1 MDGREDAGATRP
13 SGRSPER
20 QTSAWL
26 HPFAARLDLALRN
39 RGLPLTRVA
48 HHLAQVG
55 VPVSRSTLSNWRTG
69 QSLPRYGTDD
79 PIVTELEA
87 VLGVNPRGLAALL
100 GKDVDSRP
108 LPTPAAASGDAST
121 PGQARFVM
129 SHLSIEV
136 DLDARLLVIGH
147 RHLIEAGPVALHRWE
162 QTTRVIEVSG
172 IAAAKIPTIRTKIR
186 QAPTDQS
193 VFGQGCITS
202 VVNLREPL
210 PPGAS
215 QQGSW
220 HRTHQLSGID
230 AARVEHGVDLH
241 QPMVVMQVRFR
252 GTQPDT
258 VHAYH
263 AVEGSPPGSESG
275 QLEPLNGRYHAV
287 FRNSVRGW
295 CGLRWERGPG
305 E

>member
-20 QTSAWL
+20 QAAAWL

-69 QSLPRYGTDD
+69 QSLPRYGIDD
-79 PIVTELEA
+79 PVITELEA
-87 VLGVNPRGLAALL
+87 VLGVNPGGLATLL
-100 GKDVDSRP
+100 GKDIDSRP
-108 LPTPAAASGDAST
+108 LPTPAAASGDPST
-121 PGQARFVM
+121 PGHARFVM
-129 SHLSIEV
+129 SHLSLEV
-136 DLDARLLVIGH
+136 DLEARLLVIGN
-147 RHLIEAGPVALHRWE
+147 RHLIEAGPVAVHRWE
-162 QTTRVIEVSG
+162 QTTRVTEGSDV
-172 IAAAKIPTIRTKIR
+172 AAAQIPMVRTEIR
-186 QAPTDQS
+186 QRPTDQS
-193 VFGQGCITS
+193 VFAQGCITS

-210 PPGAS
+210 LPGS

-220 HRTHQLSGID
+220 HRTHQLRGID
-230 AARVEHGVDLH
+230 SARVEHGVDLH
-241 QPMVVMQVRFR
+241 QPMVIMQVRFR

-263 AVEGSPPGSESG
+263 AVDDAPDGIESG

-295 CGLRWERGPG
+295 CGLRWERGPR
-305 E
+305 